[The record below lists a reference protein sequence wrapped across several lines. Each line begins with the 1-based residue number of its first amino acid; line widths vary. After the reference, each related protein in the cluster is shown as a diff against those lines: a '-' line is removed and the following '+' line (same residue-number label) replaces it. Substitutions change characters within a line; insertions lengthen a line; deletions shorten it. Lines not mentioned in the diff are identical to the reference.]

1 MSLEFSSFDIEGPLL
16 IQGKRHFDDRGFFT
30 ETFQREKFEQLGV
43 SGFVQDNMS
52 RSRRGVFRGLHWQAS
67 PYGQGKLVSC
77 VAGEII
83 DFVVDVRVSSSTYMR
98 SLAVPL
104 SGARQE
110 SFWVP
115 EGFAHGFLSLTDD
128 TLVSYKVTNFWHK
141 ESERSL
147 SMRVLP
153 IEEYIDTSL
162 LIVSE
167 KDLEAPLQLS

>member
-1 MSLEFSSFDIEGPLL
+1 
-16 IQGKRHFDDRGFFT
+16 
-30 ETFQREKFEQLGV
+30 
-43 SGFVQDNMS
+43 
-52 RSRRGVFRGLHWQAS
+52 
-67 PYGQGKLVSC
+67 
-77 VAGEII
+77 
-83 DFVVDVRVSSSTYMR
+83 MR